1 MPDGG
6 GLQRCGATGTHAVTL
21 EIVAMP
27 QVLCVG
33 HPFGNKHEYL

>member
-27 QVLCVG
+27 QSFVCGASL
-33 HPFGNKHEYL
+33 